1 MRASVGLSVIV
12 SLTLLG
18 CAGGGGG
25 GNRDG
30 ATEDPDGGRT
40 QTDGGR
46 RDSGGGVCASGQ
58 HRCGG
63 GCIDDL
69 ANEPANGCRYGCGEA
84 CPTPPDGSAACDEAG
99 LCTFACPPP
108 FHREGTECVCT
119 ARTCEE
125 LAFQCGAPDDGCGT
139 TLDCGSCEGDGV
151 CIEGAC
157 ACTPDEREPN
167 DSRLSVPMI
176 GSLTD
181 SPDSEATVDTL
192 NLHDASD
199 EDWFSFDVADN
210 FDAGNPQINVTLDDI
225 PAGSNY
231 DLAAYYVCTS
241 GGDSSTCTAGMAD
254 NMIGRGCA
262 SASSGTTSETVGLA
276 TECSGSDDGGR
287 LYLRITQRAF
297 GGSCAAYLVHV
308 AVN

>member
-1 MRASVGLSVIV
+1 MRACFASMV
-12 SLTLLG
+12 LTCLVLAG

-25 GNRDG
+25 GGDSG
-30 ATEDPDGGRT
+30 TEEDDASTPTLDA
-40 QTDGGR
+40 GR
-46 RDSGGGVCASGQ
+46 RDSGSGVCSTGQ

-69 ANEPANGCRYGCGEA
+69 PNEPGNGCRYGCGEP
-84 CPTPPDGSAACDEAG
+84 CPTPPDGAAACDADG

-119 ARTCEE
+119 PRTCTE
-125 LAFQCGAPDDGCGT
+125 LGFTCGAPDDGCGSP
-139 TLDCGSCEGDGV
+139 LDCGSCAGGGV
-151 CIEGAC
+151 CIDGSC
-157 ACTPDEREPN
+157 SCMPDEREPN
-167 DSRLSVPMI
+167 DSRLEAPRL

-199 EDWFSFDVADN
+199 EDWFTFAVADD
-210 FDAGNPQINVTLDDI
+210 FDAGNPQIAVTLDMI
-225 PAGSNY
+225 PSGSNH
-231 DLAAYYVCTS
+231 DLAVYYVCTS
-241 GGDSSTCTAGMAD
+241 GGDSTTCTSGMSD
-254 NMIGRGCA
+254 NTIGRGCA

-276 TECSGSDDGGR
+276 TECSGTDEGGT
-287 LYLRITQRAF
+287 LYVRVTQRAF
-297 GGSCAAYLVHV
+297 GGSCASYRVRV